1 MANVHRAY
9 VIQDDAYYIRVEGG
23 SELHKFTGR
32 TSDKDSYTKL
42 RALILAEQRK
52 DPKSKMIDHAQA
64 T

>member
-9 VIQDDAYYIRVEGG
+9 DINDDCYIVRVEGSPDLFKFSGRG
-23 SELHKFTGR
+23 SEKE
-32 TSDKDSYTKL
+32 SYTKL
-42 RALILAEQRK
+42 RDLVGKEQKK